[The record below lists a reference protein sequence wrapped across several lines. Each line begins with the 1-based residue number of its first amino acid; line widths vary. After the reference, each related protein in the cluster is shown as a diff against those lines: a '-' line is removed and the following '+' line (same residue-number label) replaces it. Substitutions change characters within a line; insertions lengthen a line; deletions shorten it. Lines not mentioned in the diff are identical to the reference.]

1 MKPSYHIVLI
11 SSGQPSLNP
20 RLVKEADSLTE
31 AGYIVTVIYQYWNEW
46 GTVLDMQLL
55 QTKKWKS
62 IRVGGDTSA
71 AKFVY
76 LKSRIRQ
83 KLAMKLSNILG
94 FGFGLAETAITR
106 CLAEQ
111 TNFAQSIKVD
121 LYIAH
126 NLGALPAAVSAA
138 KRNKVKCGFD
148 AEDFHRYEVTNNET
162 SLDYKIKKYI
172 EDKYLAQVDYLTTA
186 SPLISAAYQECYPQ
200 LKPITLLNVFP
211 QQHISTVDQ
220 TDKPLQL
227 FWFSQTIGSARGL
240 ETVID
245 VINHLDELAIELH
258 LLGSHDVE
266 ITETF
271 NSRLKSAK
279 KSKIFYHRPIPPDE
293 IFQFASQFDIGLA
306 TELSYP
312 ENRDICLTNKI
323 FTYVQ
328 AGLAVIATNTNAQSQ
343 LLESYPHMGDI
354 YENGNIEALKKLLT
368 LYANHREKLATRKKQ
383 ALTYGNEKLNW
394 NMEQQKFL
402 QLVANTLAN

>member
-1 MKPSYHIVLI
+1 MKSSYHIVLI

-20 RLVKEADSLTE
+20 RLVKEADSLKE
-31 AGYIVTVIYQYWNEW
+31 AGYTVTVIYQYWNEW
-46 GTVLDMQLL
+46 GTALDMQLL

-62 IRVGGDTSA
+62 IRVGGDPSA

-94 FGFGLAETAITR
+94 FGFGFAETAITR
-106 CLAEQ
+106 CLTEQ
-111 TNFAQSIKVD
+111 TNFAQSIKAD

-126 NLGALPAAVSAA
+126 NLGALPAAVSAS
-138 KRNKVKCGFD
+138 KKNKAKCGFD
-148 AEDFHRYEVTNNET
+148 AEDFHRYEVTNNKT

-172 EDKYLAQVDYLTTA
+172 EDKYLAQVDYLTTS

-211 QQHISTVDQ
+211 QQHISMVDH

-245 VINHLDELAIELH
+245 VINHLDELAFELH
-258 LLGSHDVE
+258 LLGNHDVE
-266 ITETF
+266 IIETF

-279 KSKIFYHRPIPPDE
+279 KSKIFYHRPIPADE
-293 IFQFASQFDIGLA
+293 IFKFASQFDIGLA

-328 AGLAVIATNTNAQSQ
+328 AGLAIIATDTSAQSQ
-343 LLESYPHMGDI
+343 LLENYPHMGDT

-368 LYANHREKLATRKKQ
+368 LYANHREKLAARKKQ

-394 NMEQQKFL
+394 NLEQQTFL
-402 QLVANTLAN
+402 ELVANTLAN

>member
-31 AGYIVTVIYQYWNEW
+31 AGYTVTVIYQYWNKW
-46 GTVLDMQLL
+46 GTALDMQLL

-62 IRVGGDTSA
+62 IRVGGDPSA

-94 FGFGLAETAITR
+94 FGFGFAETAITR

-138 KRNKVKCGFD
+138 KKNKAKCGFD
-148 AEDFHRYEVTNNET
+148 AEDFHRYEVTNNGT

-172 EDKYLAQVDYLTTA
+172 EDKYLVQVDYLTTA

-227 FWFSQTIGSARGL
+227 F
-240 ETVID
+240 
-245 VINHLDELAIELH
+245 
-258 LLGSHDVE
+258 
-266 ITETF
+266 
-271 NSRLKSAK
+271 
-279 KSKIFYHRPIPPDE
+279 
-293 IFQFASQFDIGLA
+293 
-306 TELSYP
+306 
-312 ENRDICLTNKI
+312 
-323 FTYVQ
+323 
-328 AGLAVIATNTNAQSQ
+328 
-343 LLESYPHMGDI
+343 
-354 YENGNIEALKKLLT
+354 
-368 LYANHREKLATRKKQ
+368 
-383 ALTYGNEKLNW
+383 
-394 NMEQQKFL
+394 
-402 QLVANTLAN
+402 